1 MLFEFF
7 PSLPFAALLA
17 SFVWAAVIGT
27 VAHSFV
33 FRTRLFDALTK
44 VPMVPPFI
52 ALPAIMFAFL
62 LAFMASDAWN
72 NIGQARMSLVSEVAA
87 INRIAAIPLK
97 PDSENREARET
108 MRQYIDAV
116 TEEEFGQHYNQRGS
130 AKADAAIARLEAI
143 AWTVS
148 GQDGLAAGTFLK
160 ALDDL
165 RAARHQRLGLGF
177 QGTLVLKWVLVLMLA
192 LLTAISIAAVHRTG
206 ERTAAIAQVLF
217 CLAAWASFSMVSSHI
232 QPYRGPDA
240 LTAAPLQALRGG
252 L

>member
-1 MLFEFF
+1 
-7 PSLPFAALLA
+7 
-17 SFVWAAVIGT
+17 
-27 VAHSFV
+27 
-33 FRTRLFDALTK
+33 

-62 LAFMASDAWN
+62 MAFMASDAWN
-72 NIGQARMSLVSEVAA
+72 NISQARTSLVNEVAA
-87 INRIAAIPLK
+87 VNRIAAIPLK
-97 PDSENREARET
+97 PEAANPQAREA

-116 TEEEFGQHYNQRGS
+116 TDEEFRQHFNQRGS

-143 AWTVS
+143 AWTAS
-148 GQDGLAAGTFLK
+148 SQDGLAAGTFLK

-206 ERTAAIAQVLF
+206 ERTAAIAQILF
-217 CLAAWASFSMVSSHI
+217 CLAAWMSFSMVSSHI
-232 QPYRGPDA
+232 QPFRGPDA
-240 LTAAPLQALRGG
+240 LTAAPLQALRAS